1 MQTMVRAM
9 PVRSAAL
16 VLALVAAALAPVAG
30 CQKQL
35 RMGVP
40 AGLAAD
46 DAKRLAQA
54 VEIAAKADRERDPDR
69 AADGYREAVTTYR
82 EFPSAWNNLGL
93 VLMKQE
99 KYLQAAEAFSTSA
112 ELDTSDPRPVYNL
125 ALLWDRRG
133 YVREAR
139 DLYAKSI
146 LRDDSF
152 LPALRGGIRADS
164 LLNEGS
170 LQTLDWLKR
179 ALMLEEEEKWLKWM
193 RLQKARIESLPAVR
207 YQSEL

>member
-1 MQTMVRAM
+1 MPTKFRDI
-9 PVRSAAL
+9 PVRVAIVALACAAL
-16 VLALVAAALAPVAG
+16 LTGG
-30 CQKQL
+30 CQQKVRL
-35 RMGVP
+35 GVES
-40 AGLAAD
+40 GLAAD

-54 VEIAAKADRERDPDR
+54 VEIAARADRERDPER
-69 AADGYREAVTTYR
+69 AADLYRDAVTTYR

-99 KYLQAAEAFSTSA
+99 KYLQAAEAFSTAA
-112 ELDTSDPRPVYNL
+112 ELDVSDPRPVYNL

-146 LRDDSF
+146 TRDDSF

-170 LQTLDWLKR
+170 TQTLDWLKR
-179 ALMLEEEEKWLKWM
+179 ALMLEQEERWQKWM
-193 RLQKARIESLPAVR
+193 RLQKARIESLPSVR

>member
-9 PVRSAAL
+9 PVRTAALAMAMFAAAL
-16 VLALVAAALAPVAG
+16 VSVAG
-30 CQKQL
+30 CQRHL

-40 AGLAAD
+40 PGLVAED
-46 DAKRLAQA
+46 TQRLARA
-54 VEIAAKADRERDPDR
+54 VEIAAKADRERDPER
-69 AADGYREAVTTYR
+69 ASEGYREAVLTYR

-99 KYLQAAEAFSTSA
+99 KYLQAAEAFSTAA

-139 DLYAKSI
+139 DLYAKAI
-146 LRDDSF
+146 IRDDSF

-170 LQTLDWLKR
+170 LQTLTWLKR
-179 ALMLEEEEKWLKWM
+179 ALMLEEDEKWLKWM
-193 RLQKARIESLPAVR
+193 RLQKARIESLPSVR